1 MEALVMRVCIL
12 FIFLV
17 LFRPA
22 IAESMMGVVVS
33 ISDGDT
39 ITILDNQ
46 KVQYK
51 IRLSGIDAPEK
62 KQPYGN
68 VSKSNLS
75 KLIYGKLVH
84 VSWDKKDRYGR
95 IIGKILLGDLDI
107 CLVQIKGG
115 YAWHYKAYEK
125 EQSPI
130 DRKLYSESE
139 LNARDERR
147 GLWRDNN
154 PTPPWDF
161 RKSIK

>member
-1 MEALVMRVCIL
+1 MEALVMRICIF
-12 FIFLV
+12 FILLAFIQ
-17 LFRPA
+17 PA
-22 IAESMMGVVVS
+22 IAESMMGMVVS

-39 ITILDNQ
+39 ITILDDQ
-46 KVQYK
+46 KMQYK

-84 VSWDKKDRYGR
+84 VTWNKKDRYGR
-95 IIGKILLGDLDI
+95 IIGKVLLGDRDI
-107 CLVQIKGG
+107 CLVQINDG
-115 YAWHYKAYEK
+115 YAWHYKSYEK
-125 EQSPI
+125 EQNSI

-139 LNARDERR
+139 LNARDGRR